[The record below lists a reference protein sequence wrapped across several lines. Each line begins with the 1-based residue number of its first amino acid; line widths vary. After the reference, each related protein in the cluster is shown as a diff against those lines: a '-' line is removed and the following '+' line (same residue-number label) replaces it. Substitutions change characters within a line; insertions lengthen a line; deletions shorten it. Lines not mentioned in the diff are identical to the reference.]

1 MSVRDR
7 PFPGEPAFR
16 DPSLA
21 PRWRAA
27 RRTVQDHLLQVITE
41 SAWGDGDGLILRGS
55 LPLQAWVGAA
65 AREPGDLD
73 WIVLEPSS
81 DQFTDPLDPYPYV
94 AGIDVVQQWPEA
106 ADGAAAAEPWT
117 DGECHATGGSRP
129 VPAPEGLRWIDS
141 DAREP
146 SPAPQDEVAAA
157 LKAGPPLPRGIRIDP
172 GAVTSDG
179 VWMYREYET
188 PGVRVVVPWQADG
201 VPPGELRMDF
211 AQDERLPEAPVWTAC
226 PRVDGGPPLPVR
238 TASPELSLAWKLLA
252 RRGPAGRG
260 PVGGQGSVRRG
271 AACGAPADPADAA
284 AAAHG
289 AGAARIRFQPGG
301 GAGLAG
307 ELVCVPGGT
316 PVGGRRSRRT
326 ADETGACARRSAGS
340 GTGLLMGRST
350 GELPRPRAD
359 VCGGVRHSLPQTWD
373 AWTHSVRYGWTLIS
387 PIPVPRPAQCAVD
400 WPD

>member
-1 MSVRDR
+1 MSARDR

-41 SAWGDGDGLILRGS
+41 SAWGDGLILRGS

-81 DQFTDPLDPYPYV
+81 DQFTDRLDPYPYV

-106 ADGAAAAEPWT
+106 ADGAAAAELWT

-129 VPAPEGLRWIDS
+129 VLAPEGLHWIDS

-157 LKAGPPLPRGIRIDP
+157 LKAGPPLPQGIRIDP

-226 PRVDGGPPLPVR
+226 PRVGGGPPLPVR
-238 TASPELSLAWKLLA
+238 TASPELSLAWKLLW
-252 RRGPAGRG
+252 
-260 PVGGQGSVRRG
+260 
-271 AACGAPADPADAA
+271 
-284 AAAHG
+284 
-289 AGAARIRFQPGG
+289 
-301 GAGLAG
+301 LAEDQQAEG
-307 ELVCVPGGT
+307 
-316 PVGGRRSRRT
+316 
-326 ADETGACARRSAGS
+326 RSAAKDLYDAV
-340 GTGLLMGRST
+340 LLA
-350 GELPRPRAD
+350 ELPRTRLTPQLLHTVLGPHASGFSPEAVLDWLVNWSAFHADHPWVDAGPDALRTRLARALAA
-359 VCGGVRHSLPQTWD
+359 LP
-373 AWTHSVRYGWTLIS
+373 AA
-387 PIPVPRPAQCAVD
+387 VPDR
-400 WPD
+400 